1 MAKRKNNNVLT
12 GGKQPEGSMASGW
25 AGQRG
30 DVMRD
35 EFGLEIPVESV
46 PLPSK
51 GVVYAPDH
59 PLHMQETVEIRAMT
73 AREEDILTSKALIKK
88 GTVITELIKS
98 CLIDK
103 RIDPNDMILGDRN
116 ALMVAL
122 RITGY
127 GSDYTVEVACPACG
141 ERSRQEFNLSQLP
154 ISRLS
159 KEPIAAGSNVF
170 ETIMPKNKESDP
182 DIVIRYRH
190 MTGADEINITQTQE
204 RKKKQG
210 FQTDNLITTRYQHQI
225 VAVNDIT
232 DKTKIQMF
240 CQRMPTKYSLALRKA
255 MDENEP
261 GIQMKQHIQCPSC
274 FEESEVSMPLG
285 ASFFWPDTDR

>member
-1 MAKRKNNNVLT
+1 MSKRKGNDVLT
-12 GGKQPEGSMASGW
+12 GGAPEGSMAQGW
-25 AGQRG
+25 AGERK
-30 DVMRD
+30 DVLRD
-35 EFGLEIPVESV
+35 EFGLEIPVENV

-51 GVVYAPDH
+51 GIVYPVDH
-59 PLHMQETVEIRAMT
+59 PLHMQETVQIRAMT

-88 GTVITELIKS
+88 GTVITELIRS

-127 GSDYTVEVACPACG
+127 GADYAVEVGCPACG
-141 ERSRQEFNLSQLP
+141 ERSRQEFNLAELP
-154 ISRLS
+154 ITRLS
-159 KEPIAAGSNVF
+159 DMPIAEGANVF
-170 ETIMPKNKESDP
+170 EVVMPKTRETDP
-182 DIVIRYRH
+182 DLRIRYRH
-190 MTGADEINITQTQE
+190 MTGNDEAQMQQIQE

-210 FQTDNLITTRYQHQI
+210 FQSDNLITTRYQFQV

-240 CQRMPTKYSLALRKA
+240 CQKMPTKYSMALRKA
-255 MDENEP
+255 MDSNEP
-261 GIQMKQHIQCPSC
+261 GIQMKQHITCPSC
-274 FEESEVSMPLG
+274 YTESEVSMPLG
-285 ASFFWPDTDR
+285 ASFFWPDAE